1 MLKGEKMSDNKI
13 ISIPDG
19 KICDYVDGKFR
30 NDTPEE
36 YVRQTIEKRLVNE
49 HKYMPSQIEIEYTL
63 QLGSRKPRAD
73 IVIFDKD
80 CIEKKAGR
88 CSYYN

>member
-1 MLKGEKMSDNKI
+1 MADNKI

-36 YVRQTIEKRLVNE
+36 YVRRGTQVETSCLKGACSCARFFRV
-49 HKYMPSQIEIEYTL
+49 
-63 QLGSRKPRAD
+63 
-73 IVIFDKD
+73 VI
-80 CIEKKAGR
+80 A
-88 CSYYN
+88 